1 MDLKERNLNID
12 IIKCIAL
19 FFVVCGHY
27 YLYSNFYNLPVNG
40 IRMFI
45 LVILRSLFVACIPIF
60 LMISGYL
67 LYKKDITADISS
79 YYNKLKKILLPYF
92 IISIFTAVAITIS
105 AKYGNNF
112 YNGNI
117 NLLDFIKSFF
127 NFNLIGYSWYYE
139 MYIGLFLIIPFI
151 NKMLTNFKNDTILL
165 IILIILTIIP
175 AASKGESI
183 LLDFWKNLWPITYYI
198 LGAYIAK
205 YNLKINTKLNIIYF
219 ICSFLIIGL
228 FNFYITRGREF
239 TLQIFDIHNNPENL
253 FIAFFFFLLF
263 INMKI
268 EIKNEYT
275 KRLITNIAK
284 LSLSIYLFYYICDK
298 IIYFYFNKLINYAS
312 VKIEYFIIVVP
323 LIFIC
328 SVIMANFEN
337 WIEIL
342 LSKIKFR

>member
-117 NLLDFIKSFF
+117 IKSFF

-268 EIKNEYT
+268 EIKN
-275 KRLITNIAK
+275 
-284 LSLSIYLFYYICDK
+284 
-298 IIYFYFNKLINYAS
+298 
-312 VKIEYFIIVVP
+312 
-323 LIFIC
+323 
-328 SVIMANFEN
+328 
-337 WIEIL
+337 
-342 LSKIKFR
+342 